1 METKPTVYLDTGVF
15 IALVKSETDRVAAC
29 RDALQ
34 DASEEKTW
42 ALTSALTVA
51 EVVRGEGGTIPESAE
66 PVIDSFFSSPWL
78 RVAVVDQRVAMKAR
92 EISRL
97 YHLKPPDA
105 IHVATAILYG
115 ASRIFTYDKDML
127 ELTIPSIRIS
137 HPETI
142 QPRLPFLPS
151 AEP

>member
-1 METKPTVYLDTGVF
+1 MGANV
-15 IALVKSETDRVAAC
+15 
-29 RDALQ
+29 
-34 DASEEKTW
+34 
-42 ALTSALTVA
+42 
-51 EVVRGEGGTIPESAE
+51 
-66 PVIDSFFSSPWL
+66 WL
-78 RVAVVDQRVAMKAR
+78 RVAVVDQRVAVKAR

-127 ELTIPSIRIS
+127 ELTIPSMRIS

-142 QPRLPFLPS
+142 QPRLPFPPS
-151 AEP
+151 VEP